1 MTICAEIHFSAIDTG
16 RKSLVGVDLD
26 PNPLVLRWRDLKWK
40 AASASRCILGNQ
52 LHWLPTC
59 GVLRFSWRAGFKDPV
74 GVRRYCHVH
83 VINGE
88 ELDRSTDIVCR
99 IEGR

>member
-1 MTICAEIHFSAIDTG
+1 MTICTDTLFAAIDTG
-16 RKSLVGVDLD
+16 RKSLVGVGLD
-26 PNPLVLRWRDLKWK
+26 PSPLVLRWRYLKWK
-40 AASASRCILGNQ
+40 AATVSRCILGHQ

-59 GVLRFSWRAGFKDPV
+59 GVLWFSRRAGFKDPV

-88 ELDRSTDIVCR
+88 ELDRSADIVCR